1 MKRIALM
8 ALLVASLA
16 SGQWLGE
23 KVSLLD
29 TFRIPAGY
37 WSLAYNSRHHTVY
50 LSGNESDSILVI
62 DADRCRTTEWITV
75 GHGVQAMCFN
85 PAENKLYCAYKHA
98 DTVAVL
104 DGTSHQVLA
113 RVGVDSNPRIM
124 CFDSTHNKLYV
135 GNRPGASVSVIDCR
149 ADTVTRTIDCRRSG
163 TSGPSVM
170 CPAPSASRVFCADWR
185 DSCIL
190 VIDCSADTVVA
201 VIRVG
206 QGPRAMC
213 FSSASNR
220 LYCSCWRDTLRRVYG
235 IDARTDSVDWTLAV
249 RSSVPLCCD
258 QAGNRLFMPDFDTL
272 LVVDCATGSTIVKAK
287 LDMLVEGAEAAS
299 FVGYDPIDNRVY
311 VTADGA
317 PWCSFGSITVWD
329 GEAYRALKCYNGWEC
344 GVNATCITDARAR
357 FFFAGDADGDE
368 CVAVLDNRL
377 RRVVMWTDWCQSA
390 AVDADS
396 TTGKLY
402 CLSYPSQV
410 IVVDQ
415 ATNRVVSH
423 VPVDDYPG
431 AVCFNTVDRKVYV
444 ACVDCGPG
452 ALEILDGVGD
462 TLLGAVDVGVAPAL
476 LAYNP
481 TEDVLYAGNADRYDI
496 AVVSGKADSVID
508 HFQVNERPAGLA
520 YDAAQHKLYVMGCD
534 STVMVVDPVTH
545 AVKSRIR
552 IAAGL
557 VPYALNSTGSRLY
570 CGNDSLSWVYV
581 IDCQR
586 DKLEIAVPLAG
597 APVAV
602 YYDPP
607 SDRLFS
613 VSEGGKLSVVDCAQ
627 NSLVATTS
635 VDAWY
640 IYYDSPT
647 DAIYCVDDERITV
660 LDRKTLTVI
669 RTFETGDC
677 YCTGI
682 ASAPGWPRVYVGSDY
697 DSYLSVIQKASGPAE
712 MGVRATPVWQA
723 TVVRGRMDWTGSLAV
738 MYDMGGRRIAD
749 VHRGGNDVSR
759 LKPGVYFI
767 RQNGVR
773 PGTYARKVVITR

>member
-1 MKRIALM
+1 MRTIAL
-8 ALLVASLA
+8 AVLLLAALA

-23 KVSLLD
+23 KLSLLD
-29 TFRIPAGY
+29 TLRIPAGY
-37 WSLAYNSRHHTVY
+37 QSLSYNRRNHTVY

-62 DADRCRTTEWITV
+62 DADRCRVTEWITV
-75 GHGVQAMCFN
+75 GRGVQAMCYN
-85 PAENKLYCAYKHA
+85 PTENKLYCAYNGV
-98 DTVAVL
+98 DSLVVL
-104 DGTSHQVLA
+104 DGTSRGVLA
-113 RVGVDSNPRIM
+113 MVPVGKHPRTM
-124 CFDSTHNKLYV
+124 CFDSTRDKLYV
-135 GNRPGASVSVIDCR
+135 ANWDSASVSVIDCR
-149 ADTVTRTIDCRRSG
+149 ADTVVRTIDLRG
-163 TSGPSVM
+163 EEPDLM
-170 CPAPSASRVFCADWR
+170 CLAPAAAKVFCADRR
-185 DSCIL
+185 DSCI
-190 VIDCSADTVVA
+190 VAIDCNADTVVKA
-201 VIRVG
+201 IRVG
-206 QGPRAMC
+206 PKPNALC
-213 FSSASNR
+213 FSSATNR
-220 LYCSCWRDTLRRVYG
+220 IYCTSSEESRRRVYG
-235 IDARTDSVDWTLAV
+235 IDARTDSVVWSMAV
-249 RSSVPLCCD
+249 RSPVPLCCD

-287 LDMLVEGAEAAS
+287 LDMLVEGVQAAT
-299 FVGYDPIDNRVY
+299 FVGYDPMDNRVY

-317 PWCSFGSITVWD
+317 PWCSYGSITVWD
-329 GEAYRALKCYNGWEC
+329 GEAYRALKCYNGYEC
-344 GVNATCITDARAR
+344 AANATCITDARAR
-357 FFFAGDADGDE
+357 FFFAGSGDE
-368 CVAVLDNRL
+368 DEYVAAFDKRL
-377 RRVVMWTDWCQSA
+377 HRVVMWANWCLPA

-396 TTGKLY
+396 VTGKLY

-415 ATNRVVSH
+415 ATNRVVAR

-444 ACVDCGPG
+444 ACADCGPG
-452 ALEILDGVGD
+452 ALDILDGVGD
-462 TLLGAVDVGVAPAL
+462 SLLGAVDVGGAPTL

-481 TEDVLYAGNADRYDI
+481 TEDVLYAGDADRYDI
-496 AVVSGKADSVID
+496 AVISGKADSVID

-520 YDAAQHKLYVMGCD
+520 YDDAQHKLYAMGCD
-534 STVMVVDPVTH
+534 STVMVIDPGTH

-570 CGNDSLSWVYV
+570 CGNDSLSWVYI

-586 DKLEIAVPLAG
+586 DKLECAVPLAG

-602 YYDPP
+602 CYAPP

-647 DAIYCVDDERITV
+647 DAIYCVVGGKITV
-660 LDRKTLTVI
+660 LDRKTLAVI
-669 RTFETGDC
+669 RTFATGD
-677 YCTGI
+677 YHTGI
-682 ASAPGWPRVYVGSDY
+682 ASVPAWPFVYVASEEEP
-697 DSYLSVIQKASGPAE
+697 YLSIIRKASGPVE
-712 MGVRATPVWQA
+712 MAARAAPDAQA
-723 TVVRGRMDWTGSLAV
+723 TVVRGRLDWTGTLAV
-738 MYDMGGRRIAD
+738 MYDKCGRRVAD

-759 LKPGVYFI
+759 LRPGVYFI

-773 PGTYARKVVITR
+773 RGTHARKVIITH

>member
-1 MKRIALM
+1 VRRIATV
-8 ALLVASLA
+8 ALLLASLA
-16 SGQWLGE
+16 SGQWMGE
-23 KVSLLD
+23 KLSLVD
-29 TFRIPAGY
+29 TFGLPGGFQ
-37 WSLAYNSRHHTVY
+37 SLAYNNHDHTVY
-50 LSGNESDSILVI
+50 LSGDVSDSIVII
-62 DADRCRTTEWITV
+62 DADRAKSIARVPV
-75 GHGVQAMCFN
+75 GRGVRAMCYN
-85 PAENKLYCAYKHA
+85 LAENKLYCAYSQA
-98 DTVAVL
+98 DTVVVL
-104 DGTSHQVLA
+104 DGTTHQILA
-113 RVGVDSNPRIM
+113 RVGVDSGPYVL
-124 CFDSTHNKLYV
+124 CLDSIRNKLYV
-135 GNRPGASVSVIDCR
+135 GNRPGASVSVIDCHV
-149 ADTVTRTIDCRRSG
+149 DTVVHTIDLG
-163 TSGPSVM
+163 GEEPDLM
-170 CPAPSASRVFCADWR
+170 CLAPAATRVFCADR
-185 DSCIL
+185 HDSCIL
-190 VIDCSADTVVA
+190 AIDCLADTVDA

-206 QGPRAMC
+206 QRPRAMC

-235 IDARTDSVDWTLAV
+235 IDTRTDSVVWTLAV
-249 RSSVPLCCD
+249 RSPVPLCCD

-272 LVVDCATGSTIVKAK
+272 LVVDCATGSTIAKAK
-287 LDMLVEGAEAAS
+287 LDMLVEGVQAAS
-299 FVGYDPIDNRVY
+299 FVGYDAIDNRVY

-317 PWCSFGSITVWD
+317 PWCSYGSITVWD
-329 GEAYRALKCYNGWEC
+329 GEDYTALKCYNGYEC

-377 RRVVMWTDWCQSA
+377 HRVVMWTDWCQSA

-410 IVVDQ
+410 IVVDH

-423 VPVDDYPG
+423 VPVDDYPS
-431 AVCFNTVDRKVYV
+431 AVCFNTIDRKVYV
-444 ACVDCGPG
+444 ACADCGPG

-462 TLLGAVDVGVAPAL
+462 TLLGAVDVGGAPTL

-481 TEDVLYAGNADRYDI
+481 TEDVLYAADADRYDI

-508 HFQVNERPAGLA
+508 HFQVNERPTGLV
-520 YDAAQHKLYVMGCD
+520 YDDAQHKLYAMGCD
-534 STVMVVDPVTH
+534 STIMVIDPTTH
-545 AVKSRIR
+545 VVKSRIR

-557 VPYALNSTGSRLY
+557 LPYALNSTGSRLY

-581 IDCQR
+581 IDCQH
-586 DKLEIAVPLAG
+586 DKLECAVPLAG

-647 DAIYCVDDERITV
+647 DAIYCVGDERITV
-660 LDRKTLTVI
+660 LDRKTLAVI
-669 RTFETGDC
+669 RTFETGD
-677 YCTGI
+677 YHTGI
-682 ASAPGWPRVYVGSDY
+682 ASVPAWPFVYVASEEEP
-697 DSYLSVIQKASGPAE
+697 YLSIIRKASGPVE
-712 MGVRATPVWQA
+712 MAARAAPDAQA
-723 TVVRGRMDWTGSLAV
+723 TVVRGRLDWSGTLAV
-738 MYDMGGRRIAD
+738 MYDKCGRRVAD

-759 LKPGVYFI
+759 LHTGVYFV
-767 RQNGVR
+767 RQNGVPR
-773 PGTYARKVVITR
+773 GTYARKVIVTR